1 MGQAIL
7 AALIAAAV
15 AFGLGEIIVRLLA
28 HHNRSVERRYLPAVI
43 TFVLL
48 IAIYEFVVNFGAAG

>member
-1 MGQAIL
+1 MIQAIL
-7 AALIAAAV
+7 AALVVAVV

-28 HHNRSVERRYLPAVI
+28 HHNRVVERRYLPAVI

-48 IAIYEFVVNFGAAG
+48 IAIYEFIVNFGAAG

>member
-7 AALIAAAV
+7 AALVAATI
-15 AFGLGEIIVRLLA
+15 AFGIGEIIVRLLA
-28 HHNRSVERRYLPAVI
+28 HHNRAIERRYLPAVI

-48 IAIYEFVVNFGAAG
+48 LAIYEFVVNFGAAG

>member
-1 MGQAIL
+1 MGQGII
-7 AALIAAAV
+7 AALIAAAI

-28 HHNRSVERRYLPAVI
+28 HHNRAVERRYLPAVI

-48 IAIYEFVVNFGAAG
+48 IALYEFVVNFGAAG